1 MEEESRA
8 KKFQYIATGIS
19 VILVPLIIGYY
30 GNQLQVTMQEKELK
44 VNEIKLQ
51 IEKENNKNL
60 LSKEF
65 IKIALN
71 ILKEKPSK
79 NNQDVRSW
87 AVETINTY
95 STNKLNQ
102 KTKDTLIKDIP
113 LNTQESFIYS
123 LTGEYKFKW
132 NGNPKNGY
140 DLEVQYL
147 NSNNKWDYYGG
158 RCLIGNEITLT
169 LPKNKVYRWRV
180 IGNKGT
186 STEWLFIQPNSI
198 TTPWM
203 MNKIP

>member
-19 VILVPLIIGYY
+19 VLLVPLIIGYY
-30 GNQLQVTMQEKELK
+30 GNQLQATMQEKELK
-44 VNEIKLQ
+44 VHEIKLQ

-79 NNQDVRSW
+79 SNQDVRSW

-95 STNKLNQ
+95 SINKLNQ

-132 NGNPKNGY
+132 NGNSKNGY
-140 DLEVQYL
+140 DLKVQYL
-147 NSNNKWDYYGG
+147 SSNNKWSYYGG

-180 IGNKGT
+180 IGNKGA